1 MADRASK
8 QRVAILKEGRIL
20 EVQSIGELRRRSFK
34 RVQVRTPEPIPNATL
49 AIEGVTDLSR
59 TNGWTSFMYR
69 GDFPRMFDVVHG
81 LRPQDV
87 PITEPSLDEVFLH
100 YYQ

>member
-1 MADRASK
+1 MSYDAAASSAC
-8 QRVAILKEGRIL
+8 RCA
-20 EVQSIGELRRRSFK
+20 RRS
-34 RVQVRTPEPIPNATL
+34 RSPNATL

-69 GDFPRMFDVVHG
+69 GGFPRMFDVVHG

-100 YYQ
+100 YQ

>member
-1 MADRASK
+1 MSYDAAASSAC
-8 QRVAILKEGRIL
+8 RCA
-20 EVQSIGELRRRSFK
+20 RRS
-34 RVQVRTPEPIPNATL
+34 RSPTPHWPSK
-49 AIEGVTDLSR
+49 GVTDLSR

>member
-1 MADRASK
+1 
-8 QRVAILKEGRIL
+8 
-20 EVQSIGELRRRSFK
+20 
-34 RVQVRTPEPIPNATL
+34 
-49 AIEGVTDLSR
+49 
-59 TNGWTSFMYR
+59 MYR